1 MYSLRARVLYRF
13 TPLYTKPPR
22 FFLCL
27 FFEGRKEKRRTKKNE
42 KRLGL
47 KNTLLK
53 STKKKCKNM
62 CTFFLRERGEVYF
75 SSALFPPIF
84 NNPFLLL
91 AFRFVSP
98 QRRRRRR
105 GRERVSSWLLG
116 TMGVVVAEEEED
128 SSRRFHL
135 VKKVVLER

>member
-1 MYSLRARVLYRF
+1 MLYRF

-22 FFLCL
+22 FFFFCVHL

-47 KNTLLK
+47 KNTLK

-105 GRERVSSWLLG
+105 RRRERERVSSWLLG
-116 TMGVVVAEEEED
+116 TMGVVVEEEEEED

>member
-1 MYSLRARVLYRF
+1 MYSLRARVCCIALLLS
-13 TPLYTKPPR
+13 TQNPR
-22 FFLCL
+22 AFFLCL

-47 KNTLLK
+47 KNTLK
-53 STKKKCKNM
+53 STKKKCKNT
-62 CTFFLRERGEVYF
+62 CTFFLRERGEVYYF

-98 QRRRRRR
+98 QRRRRR
-105 GRERVSSWLLG
+105 RERVSSWLLG